1 MTQRSYKFGRVRRSF
16 CRASIWSSRLAE
28 QTSMNNRN
36 KRTKARRS
44 SLHLCHL
51 SLSVPFI
58 PAPTVVLSP
67 RLPIPCDLYDPRA
80 LPSIGI
86 SGREH
91 GIFHWLLHV
100 RQKRTGAED
109 LQGRTGDELE
119 FDQPF
124 LLLLQLLAAL
134 WGTDVVPHRNTRK
147 YTESHSP
154 TASQMLSA
162 QTVRPQSLERSAA
175 TTVMAGQWP
184 VNRQ

>member
-1 MTQRSYKFGRVRRSF
+1 VITQRSYKPGRVRCSF

-67 RLPIPCDLYDPRA
+67 RLPIPCDLYDPRT

-100 RQKRTGAED
+100 RQKRTRAED

-124 LLLLQLLAAL
+124 LQLLQLLVAL
-134 WGTDVVPHRNTRK
+134 WGTDVVAHRDAREHH
-147 YTESHSP
+147 TETHSS
-154 TASQMLSA
+154 TASQVLPA

-175 TTVMAGQWP
+175 TGRSWRASG
-184 VNRQ
+184 R